1 MAVMRLSYSGNSN
14 KMLRIVKHI
23 SIKQNLVKVNG
34 NTVFT
39 HESEEGFNKF
49 IRGVYRHFKTD
60 YPKFFKMDSLS
71 KLGFISVEILL
82 KDLETDI
89 STPRTSCI
97 LVNSSSS
104 LEIDEKHQE
113 SIADREKY
121 FPSPSN
127 FVYTLPNI
135 MAGEAAIRH
144 KFFGE
149 NTVLISDGFDEKLI
163 YDICEQAF
171 ITDFTD
177 YCICGWVEQYGNK
190 YESLL
195 FLVERC
201 TGDDEGKTEDVIFEP
216 SMLLET
222 YKQEI

>member
-1 MAVMRLSYSGNSN
+1 
-14 KMLRIVKHI
+14 MLHIVKHI
-23 SIKQNLVKVNG
+23 SITQNQVKVDG

-60 YPKFFKMDSLS
+60 YPKFFKMDPLS
-71 KLGFISVEILL
+71 KLGFISVEVLL
-82 KDLETDI
+82 KGLETDI
-89 STPRTSCI
+89 SGSRTACI
-97 LVNSSSS
+97 LFNSSSS

-113 SIADREKY
+113 SIRDRENY

-144 KFFGE
+144 KFLGE
-149 NTVLISDGFDEKLI
+149 NTVLINDSFDVQLI
-163 YDICEQAF
+163 YDMCLQVF
-171 ITDFTD
+171 ISGLTDR
-177 YCICGWVEQYGNK
+177 CICGWVEQYENK

-195 FLVERC
+195 FLVERYA
-201 TGDDEGKTEDVIFEP
+201 GNDVGKTEDVIFEP
-216 SMLLET
+216 SILLKT
-222 YKQEI
+222 FKQEI